1 MRAILILLFCQALGG
16 CAVRDTATMAMERCH
31 TTRELVVET
40 SLARQMARVL
50 CDAPGAPIVPR
61 YEGPLAPL
69 PVYR

>member
-1 MRAILILLFCQALGG
+1 MKALFCLVIVVLPG